1 MEKLDAYFEEKTSKL
16 SALVKFQKEGADL
29 MEIDGKG
36 ELRDENMAGGE
47 VENLDDD
54 EEDLDQFKIVHHKKG
69 TVRKVLRTSERVG
82 DKNAKILEKATG
94 KKEMDLKGTLPSHSI
109 LNSFGHLHFVSIAS
123 TSGIVLGNENVVERE
138 VVDIL
143 LAKERAQTMLAEA
156 RMRREEERKNREKT
170 LQVMNL
176 ECDEENVDLEEGS
189 GTEVS
194 HEERG
199 SSGSS

>member
-109 LNSFGHLHFVSIAS
+109 LNSFDHLHFVSIAS

>member
-1 MEKLDAYFEEKTSKL
+1 
-16 SALVKFQKEGADL
+16 
-29 MEIDGKG
+29 
-36 ELRDENMAGGE
+36 
-47 VENLDDD
+47 
-54 EEDLDQFKIVHHKKG
+54 
-69 TVRKVLRTSERVG
+69 
-82 DKNAKILEKATG
+82 
-94 KKEMDLKGTLPSHSI
+94 LPSHSI
-109 LNSFGHLHFVSIAS
+109 LNSFDHLHFVSIAS

>member
-82 DKNAKILEKATG
+82 DKNARSWRR
-94 KKEMDLKGTLPSHSI
+94 LPARRKWTSKVHCHLTQFSI
-109 LNSFGHLHFVSIAS
+109 LLTIF
-123 TSGIVLGNENVVERE
+123 
-138 VVDIL
+138 IL
-143 LAKERAQTMLAEA
+143 L
-156 RMRREEERKNREKT
+156 
-170 LQVMNL
+170 V
-176 ECDEENVDLEEGS
+176 
-189 GTEVS
+189 
-194 HEERG
+194 
-199 SSGSS
+199 

>member
-1 MEKLDAYFEEKTSKL
+1 
-16 SALVKFQKEGADL
+16 
-29 MEIDGKG
+29 
-36 ELRDENMAGGE
+36 
-47 VENLDDD
+47 
-54 EEDLDQFKIVHHKKG
+54 
-69 TVRKVLRTSERVG
+69 
-82 DKNAKILEKATG
+82 
-94 KKEMDLKGTLPSHSI
+94 
-109 LNSFGHLHFVSIAS
+109 
-123 TSGIVLGNENVVERE
+123 
-138 VVDIL
+138 
-143 LAKERAQTMLAEA
+143 LAEA